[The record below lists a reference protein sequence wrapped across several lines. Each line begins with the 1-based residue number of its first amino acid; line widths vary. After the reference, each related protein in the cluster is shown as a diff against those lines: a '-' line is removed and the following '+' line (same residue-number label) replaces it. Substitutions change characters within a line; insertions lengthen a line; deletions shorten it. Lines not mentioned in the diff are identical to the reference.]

1 MLLNS
6 STPNYISTMM
16 SQLLGHKGDPCGSI
30 ASSSVAKNNSG
41 PYSQQLALDCRD
53 RQTTLLCHGVY
64 GEGRE

>member
-16 SQLLGHKGDPCGSI
+16 SQLGHKGDPCGSI